1 LRDAGLPAFSNALK
15 QIDFLQ
21 IATRPAGFEEVD
33 LSGEAFLSVDIICIY
48 VRSADPVFLFF
59 NPVARAQKQDLRCSA
74 LPFLFSAFEDRLPV
88 FPLRADLLSQKC
100 STSRRQAVLSF
111 CRTVFFCE
119 FSGGVKVFPQWV
131 RISV

>member
-1 LRDAGLPAFSNALK
+1 INLRDAGLPAFSNALK

-33 LSGEAFLSVDIICIY
+33 LSGEAFLSVDRICMY
-48 VRSADPVFLFF
+48 TSGVLTLFF
-59 NPVARAQKQDLRCSA
+59 CSSTLSQGRKSRNFRCSA

-100 STSRRQAVLSF
+100 STPKASGRF
-111 CRTVFFCE
+111 VFLQNGLFL
-119 FSGGVKVFPQWV
+119 
-131 RISV
+131 